1 MRIVNTVNAATSRQH
16 RSRRWRLLTPVV
28 VGTLVLAACSSDKK
42 TTAVP
47 DTTAAGATTTVA
59 SATSTVGPGTTGGT
73 GTTVAPGTTG
83 AGTATTS
90 SSSAPATSGAPSNL
104 NDPVIVVGAVLE
116 PTSLDITKQAGAALD
131 AVLLDNIYETLLMV
145 DKDGNILPGLA
156 QLPSFSAD
164 RATLTM
170 KLQSGA
176 TFSDGKAFTSADA
189 KWSLDTF
196 RATGNQGAA
205 ALKSVTDVAAPD
217 ASTIVIK
224 LSAADNDLPFS
235 LTRRYG
241 AVLEANAPNL
251 QNTAVGTGPFT
262 LTKWNVGSSIQMTR
276 NESYWATKPKISGAT
291 FQYFTD
297 PNAAINAL
305 TTGDVDIL
313 TGGRSELVAPL
324 KDNPDFTVT
333 QGTTNGEFTLGF
345 NNSRPFFSDV
355 KVRKAIRQGIDNQG
369 FLDLNN
375 GFGTLIGG
383 PVPPTDPWYED
394 LTGVA
399 PYDKAAAKK
408 AIDDAGLAG
417 TQLDFEY
424 PNIYPETY
432 ADYIKSQLAEIDINV
447 NITRIE
453 FSVWLDKVFA
463 KGDYDLTVV
472 NHVEPHDIGN
482 YANKDYYWHYDS
494 PTVQKLIAD
503 AKTAPTED
511 ARVALLKQAAKQVS
525 EDSPVDWIFLASD
538 LTVAKKNITG
548 YPTNDSASRF
558 PVAGVVVGS

>member
-1 MRIVNTVNAATSRQH
+1 MNNTSH
-16 RSRRWRLLTPVV
+16 RSRRVRLLAPLVL
-28 VGTLVLAACSSDKK
+28 GALVLAACSSDK
-42 TTAVP
+42 TTTS
-47 DTTAAGATTTVA
+47 TTAAPSTSAGTATTATTAA
-59 SATSTVGPGTTGGT
+59 SATSTGGTGGTGGTASPGTTG
-73 GTTVAPGTTG
+73 
-83 AGTATTS
+83 S
-90 SSSAPATSGAPSNL
+90 SSTPATSGTSGPATTGAPSNPS
-104 NDPVIVVGAVLE
+104 DPKIVVGAVLE
-116 PTSLDITKQAGAALD
+116 PTSLDLTKQAGAALD
-131 AVLLDNIYETLLMV
+131 AVLLDNIYETLLKV
-145 DKDGNILPGLA
+145 DKDGKILPGLA
-156 QLPSFSAD
+156 QLPTFSSD
-164 RATLTM
+164 RATMTL
-170 KLQSGA
+170 KLQTGV

-189 KWSLDTF
+189 KYSLDTF
-196 RATGNQGAA
+196 RATGNQGAT
-205 ALKSVTDVAAPD
+205 ALKSVKDVTAPD
-217 ASTIVIK
+217 ASTIVFT

-262 LTKWNVGSSIQMTR
+262 FTKWNVGSSIQMTR
-276 NESYWATKPKISGAT
+276 NESYWGTKPKISGAT

-324 KDNPDFTVT
+324 QDNPAFTVT

-369 FLDLNN
+369 FLDLNS

-383 PVPPTDPWYED
+383 PIPPTDPWYED
-394 LTGVA
+394 LTGIA

-408 AIDDAGLAG
+408 VIDDAGLAG
-417 TQLDFEY
+417 TKLDFEY

-432 ADYIKSQLAEIDINV
+432 ADYIKSQLAEIDITV
-447 NITRIE
+447 DITPIE
-453 FSVWLDKVFA
+453 FSVWLDKVFT

-511 ARVALLKQAAKQVS
+511 ARVSLLKQAAKQIS
-525 EDSPVDWIFLASD
+525 EDSPADWIFLASD

>member
-1 MRIVNTVNAATSRQH
+1 VRSVNTVNAAKTRHH
-16 RSRRWRLLTPVV
+16 RSRRWRLLAPVV
-28 VGTLVLAACSSDKK
+28 LGALVLAACSSDKK
-42 TTAVP
+42 AAV
-47 DTTAAGATTTVA
+47 
-59 SATSTVGPGTTGGT
+59 PGTTA
-73 GTTVAPGTTG
+73 TTA
-83 AGTATTS
+83 AGTATTVAAS
-90 SSSAPATSGAPSNL
+90 TTAAGSAASGTTGGSATSRAPATTCGASNPS
-104 NDPVIVVGAVLE
+104 DKAIVVGAVLE
-116 PTSLDITKQAGAALD
+116 PTSLDLTKQAGAALD
-131 AVLLDNIYETLLMV
+131 AVLLDNIYETLLKV
-145 DKDGNILPGLA
+145 DKGGNIVAGLA
-156 QLPSFSAD
+156 QPPTFSAD
-164 RATLTM
+164 RATLTL
-170 KLQSGA
+170 KLQSGVK
-176 TFSDGKAFTSADA
+176 FSDGKAMTSADA
-189 KWSLDTF
+189 KYSLDSF
-196 RATGNQGAA
+196 RAKGNQGEQ

-217 ASTIVIK
+217 ASTVVLT
-224 LSAADNDLPFS
+224 LSAADNDIPFS

-241 AVLEANAPNL
+241 AVLETNAPSL

-262 LTKWNVGSSIQMTR
+262 FTKWNVGSSIQMTR
-276 NESYWATKPKISGAT
+276 NESYWGTKPKISGAT

-313 TGGRSELVAPL
+313 TGGRAELVAPL

-355 KVRKAIRQGIDNQG
+355 KVRTAIRQGIDNQG
-369 FLDLNN
+369 FLDLNE

-399 PYDKAAAKK
+399 PYDKAAAKA
-408 AIDDAGLAG
+408 AIDAAGLAG

-432 ADYIKSQLAEIDINV
+432 ADYVKSQLAEIGLTV
-447 NITRIE
+447 NITPIQ
-453 FSVWLDKVFA
+453 FSVWLDKVFT

-503 AKTAPTED
+503 AKTAPTE
-511 ARVALLKQAAKQVS
+511 AQRVDLLKQATKQIS

-538 LTVAKKNITG
+538 LIVAKKDVTG

-558 PVAGVVVGS
+558 PIAAVVVGS